1 MTQRVDYFY
10 DYVSPFTYMADSR
23 LAAIAERTGAEFVFR
38 PMVLGGVFKA
48 TGNGPPAAVPAKGKY
63 MSADIARWAK
73 RYGLPLQFNPH
84 FPVNTIH
91 ALRGALV
98 AHDEGVFPQYHQA
111 IFRAVWEN
119 EQNAGDKDVLRDVVK
134 GAGID
139 GDLIVERTGE
149 QAIKDRLRAHTDE
162 AVERGAFGSPTFFLG
177 DEMFFGNDRL
187 DFLEE
192 LLRG

>member
-1 MTQRVDYFY
+1 MTQRVEYFY

-23 LAAIAERTGAEFVFR
+23 LAAIAERTGTEFVYR

-63 MSADIARWAK
+63 MLADIARWAK

-98 AHDEGVFPQYHQA
+98 AQEEGVFPRYHEA

-119 EQNAGDKDVLRDVVK
+119 QQNAGDKDVLRDVVK

-149 QAIKDRLRAHTDE
+149 QAVKDRLRAHTDE

-177 DEMFFGNDRL
+177 EEMFFGNDRL

-192 LLRG
+192 RLLG

>member
-1 MTQRVDYFY
+1 MTQRVEYFY

-23 LAAIAERTGAEFVFR
+23 LAAIAERTGAEFVYR

-48 TGNGPPAAVPAKGKY
+48 TGNGPPTSVPAKGKF
-63 MSADIARWAK
+63 MMADIARWAK

-98 AHDEGVFPQYHQA
+98 AQEQGVFPQYHEA
-111 IFRAVWEN
+111 IFRAVWEKQ
-119 EQNAGDKDVLRDVVK
+119 QNAGDKDVLRDVVK

-149 QAIKDRLRAHTDE
+149 QAIKDRLRTHTDE

-177 DEMFFGNDRL
+177 EEMFFGNDRL

-192 LLRG
+192 LLRL